1 MKINQRVSLLH
12 AIADAATRKYR
23 VDGVGR
29 PKFDFHTGAAN
40 PVTSRLRH
48 VEACAE
54 RWTRVHEAA
63 LAAPGDDLDDPGAL
77 PPDPHAGVNF
87 DELTMPELDAANVE
101 SERVFFEHA
110 LVPCEHCGRR
120 FRRDALRKHRVS
132 CTASR
137 PFSKPLARQ
146 GPERV
151 KVSNWR

>member
-1 MKINQRVSLLH
+1 MKINQRISLRS
-12 AIADAATRKYR
+12 TRKYR

-40 PVTSRLRH
+40 PVTSRIRH
-48 VEACAE
+48 VAACAE

-77 PPDPHAGVNF
+77 PEDPHEGVDF
-87 DELTMPELDAANVE
+87 DSLTMPELDAANVE

-146 GPERV
+146 TEGRV

>member
-1 MKINQRVSLLH
+1 MHRARVILGE
-12 AIADAATRKYR
+12 D
-23 VDGVGR
+23 
-29 PKFDFHTGAAN
+29 
-40 PVTSRLRH
+40 
-48 VEACAE
+48 
-54 RWTRVHEAA
+54 
-63 LAAPGDDLDDPGAL
+63 
-77 PPDPHAGVNF
+77 DPHAGVNF

-137 PFSKPLARQ
+137 PFAKPLARQ
-146 GPERV
+146 TERV